1 MSQTFGMEAP
11 RKHTHSP
18 LQAPARY
25 LVIIDSGGYM
35 VARLFLETR
44 EQIAEF
50 DAAVEEVAAMTLNL
64 AAKTGAQDAE
74 WDIALQG
81 HSTEERAGAQ
91 VYTLDL

>member
-11 RKHTHSP
+11 RKHTQSP

-44 EQIAEF
+44 EQVAEF
-50 DAAVEEVAAMTLNL
+50 DAAAEEVAAMTLNL
-64 AAKTGAQDAE
+64 TSEAGALGTE
-74 WDIALQG
+74 WNLALRG
-81 HSTEERAGAQ
+81 HSETERAAAT
-91 VYTLDL
+91 VYRLAI

>member
-11 RKHTHSP
+11 RKHSHTP

-35 VARLFLETR
+35 VARLFLENR
-44 EQIAEF
+44 EQVAEF

-64 AAKTGAQDAE
+64 AAKAGARDAE
-74 WDIALQG
+74 WDRALRG
-81 HSTEERAGAQ
+81 HSAEERAGAQ
-91 VYTLDL
+91 VYTLDI

>member
-11 RKHTHSP
+11 RKHSHTP
-18 LQAPARY
+18 LQPPARY
-25 LVIIDSGGYM
+25 LVVIDSGGYM

-44 EQIAEF
+44 EQVAEF

-64 AAKTGAQDAE
+64 AAKTGAQGAE
-74 WDIALQG
+74 WDRALQG
-81 HSTEERAGAQ
+81 HSAAERAGAQ